1 MGFLRRKRAARWKG
15 HDSLE
20 ADPWLRSP
28 DISAS
33 RSWGRVTKRARIVTS
48 SRHFQTIFL
57 LAKGHSTREVAEI
70 TSFGQR
76 WIEQLLERYNAFG
89 PTALGDLR
97 RGNGGDA
104 TVLKPELLERL
115 GVRLEKPPPDGGR
128 WTSGKVARWMAD
140 ELGLERLAPQR
151 GWEAL
156 KALGWSIQP
165 RPRNPKAAS
174 AEEQEGFKKKSPRSS
189 PRKPKSIPAS
199 PSKPSR
205 PTNTGSA

>member
-1 MGFLRRKRAARWKG
+1 MVRVVDHLSVAE
-15 HDSLE
+15 LE
-20 ADPWLRSP
+20 ERYEACED
-28 DISAS
+28 
-33 RSWGRVTKRARIVTS
+33 VTS

-57 LAKGHSTREVAEI
+57 LAKGHSTREVAAI

-89 PTALGDLR
+89 PSALGDLR
-97 RGNGGDA
+97 RGNGSDA

-115 GVRLEKPPPDGGR
+115 RVRLEEPPPDGGR
-128 WTSGKVARWMAD
+128 WTSGKVARWMAGK
-140 ELGLERLAPQR
+140 LGLERLAPQR

-156 KALGWSIQP
+156 KALGWSIQKP

-174 AEEQEGFKKKSPRSS
+174 EAEQDGFKKKSPRSS
-189 PRKPKSIPAS
+189 PRKPKPIQAS